1 MNIHR
6 RPRHARL
13 ILPLL
18 LALLLPAVMSVTAA
32 ATDSD
37 IMPISS
43 GTTPVS
49 ETESETSA
57 KPNNSTSVSTTV
69 DRKTAPAV
77 SYGLR
82 VLASRDELVFS
93 GLVGNEITFT
103 SEDIRRVMN
112 LSSLDYITVVE
123 LPADKDGTLYV
134 GSVGAAKGQVIT
146 AGSLGLM
153 AFAAADEEKPSDAT
167 MKIAVNGA
175 DYAMTCRLSTLD
187 RLNYTP
193 TVALAPAI
201 SLNVETYR
209 DVPIVGTVSAY
220 DPEGDEMTFE
230 IVRYASHGRVSLI
243 DKTTGAYTYTPD
255 ATYVGKDSF
264 DYVVRDKWGNYS
276 TSATVSIQVSN
287 PPASVTYSDIDGEE
301 NAASILKISAMGLM
315 NGTRVGN
322 ETYFKPD
329 MAVSRLE
336 FLVTAMQTAGIS
348 ADKLTQF
355 ADPSVSD
362 CDAIPSAMRP
372 YVSYA
377 LQRNY
382 IGTKTVSGKA
392 YFRPDDSI
400 THAEA
405 AVILSNII
413 GYATDDTVTAFA
425 DASSVPA
432 WSEPALTS
440 LHALG
445 VMTVSDGKA
454 NASATL
460 TRATAAAW
468 LSKTVQLMQG

>member
-1 MNIHR
+1 MNIHHRTR
-6 RPRHARL
+6 RSRL
-13 ILPLL
+13 V
-18 LALLLPAVMSVTAA
+18 LALLLAFLLPVSMSVTAA

-37 IMPISS
+37 VTPISAEAE
-43 GTTPVS
+43 TT
-49 ETESETSA
+49 A
-57 KPNNSTSVSTTV
+57 KPNNSTSVSTSEQTV
-69 DRKTAPAV
+69 ERRTAPAV

-82 VLASRDELVFS
+82 VMAARDEIVFS

-103 SEDIRRVMN
+103 AEDICRVMN
-112 LSSLDYITVVE
+112 LSSLDYVTVVE
-123 LPADKDGTLYV
+123 LPDAKDGTLYV

-146 AGSLGLM
+146 AGSLKLM
-153 AFAAADEEKPSDAT
+153 AFAAANEEKAGEAT

-175 DYAMTCRLSTLD
+175 DYAMTCRLCTLT

-193 TVALAPAI
+193 TVALAPVV

-209 DVPIVGTVSAY
+209 DIPISGTVSGY

-230 IVRYASHGRVSLI
+230 IVRYATHGRVSMVDI
-243 DKTTGAYTYTPD
+243 HTGAYTYTPD
-255 ATYVGKDSF
+255 SSYVGKDSF

-276 TSATVSIQVSN
+276 TSATVSIQISAQ
-287 PPASVTYSDIDGEE
+287 PSAVTYADIDGTDH
-301 NAASILKISAMGLM
+301 AASIINISSLGLM

-322 ETYFKPD
+322 DTYFKPD
-329 MAVSRLE
+329 ASVSRVE
-336 FLVTAMQTAGIS
+336 FLVTAMQAAGIG
-348 ADKLTQF
+348 ADQLTQF
-355 ADPSVSD
+355 GDPAVGDCAD
-362 CDAIPSAMRP
+362 IPAAMRP

-377 LQRNY
+377 LQKNY

-392 YFRPDDSI
+392 YFRPDEAI

-413 GYATDDTVTAFA
+413 GYANTDTVTAFA

-440 LHALG
+440 LSALG
-445 VMTVSDGKA
+445 IMTSPDGKA
-454 NASATL
+454 NAGNTL

-468 LSKTVQLMQG
+468 ISKTVQLMRG